1 MVGNMHKFEMIGK
14 KVKLAGKSRHG
25 KNRVREQG
33 EDWEVTGESDVVH
46 FRTPAPGPWLLLQ
59 SENKGSKDI
68 HHIRW
73 VSIQKDPDFSV
84 EIINE

>member
-1 MVGNMHKFEMIGK
+1 MLGK
-14 KVKLAGKSRHG
+14 KVKLTGKSRHG

-33 EDWEVTGESDVVH
+33 EFWEVAAERDTVR
-46 FRTPAPGPWLLLQ
+46 FRTSAPGPFILIQ
-59 SENKGSKDI
+59 SESVGPRGP
-68 HHIRW
+68 HLRW